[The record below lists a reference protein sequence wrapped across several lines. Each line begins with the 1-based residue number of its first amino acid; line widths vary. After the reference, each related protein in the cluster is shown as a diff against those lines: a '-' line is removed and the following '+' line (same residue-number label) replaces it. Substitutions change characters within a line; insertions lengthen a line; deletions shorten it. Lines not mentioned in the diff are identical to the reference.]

1 MKQAHAVPHHSTGYG
16 KEGARVWN
24 YGRRER
30 EMIAGWPLYRRVAAV
45 VVRIDQDSFRT
56 ERPIIPFIQS
66 TPPNWQR
73 GGEAYF

>member
-1 MKQAHAVPHHSTGYG
+1 
-16 KEGARVWN
+16 
-24 YGRRER
+24 
-30 EMIAGWPLYRRVAAV
+30 MIAGWPLYRRVAAV

-56 ERPIIPFIQS
+56 ERPIIPFIES